1 MLISTFHSVVAAF
14 LTISPLTYAL
24 QFFYCIIQ
32 KNPSVPVPPHPG
44 DPRRGEPL
52 PVLLS
57 SGRVRG
63 DLRQVLEP
71 ADTLPQQA
79 RRSRPPLP
87 LGAPGGGP
95 LPSLLEVPD
104 GRPLREI
111 CEFLQ
116 YISS

>member
-24 QFFYCIIQ
+24 QFFLLHHSKKPEC
-32 KNPSVPVPPHPG
+32 PLSPHPG

-71 ADTLPQQA
+71 ADALPQQA

-87 LGAPGGGP
+87 RGAPGGGP
-95 LPSLLEVPD
+95 LPPLLGVRD